1 MKKILTAL
9 ILLLAVS
16 AYSQQDP
23 LFSQYMFNKLAFN
36 PGYAG
41 SRDLLTADALYRYQW
56 VNIDGAPRT
65 VSASV
70 HSPLANPHLAL
81 GLTVYDDQIGPMDYN
96 GALGTFAYRII
107 FPKGK
112 LSFGLQA
119 GFRHSGI
126 KFSKFNSYSETDPFL
141 VNQLQLQ
148 KEWVPDANFGIYYYS
163 DKFYAGVSSKQLL
176 QNESAV
182 IKDNAGNSQFT
193 KLMRHFYAMTGVA
206 IPLSEAVVFRPS
218 LLAKFVPNAP
228 PQLDLN
234 ASFLINNTLWL
245 GASYRTEKALS
256 LITEINI
263 AQNFRLGYS
272 YDIWLNELKEYNKGS
287 HEIRLSYDLNVNKR
301 LLTPRYF

>member
-1 MKKILTAL
+1 
-9 ILLLAVS
+9 
-16 AYSQQDP
+16 
-23 LFSQYMFNKLAFN
+23 
-36 PGYAG
+36 
-41 SRDLLTADALYRYQW
+41 
-56 VNIDGAPRT
+56 
-65 VSASV
+65 
-70 HSPLANPHLAL
+70 
-81 GLTVYDDQIGPMDYN
+81 
-96 GALGTFAYRII
+96 
-107 FPKGK
+107 
-112 LSFGLQA
+112 
-119 GFRHSGI
+119 
-126 KFSKFNSYSETDPFL
+126 